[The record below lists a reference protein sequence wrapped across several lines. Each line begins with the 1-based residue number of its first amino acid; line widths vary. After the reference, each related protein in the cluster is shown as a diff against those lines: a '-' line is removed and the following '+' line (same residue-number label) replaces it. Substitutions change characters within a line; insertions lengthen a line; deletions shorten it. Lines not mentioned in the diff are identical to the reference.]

1 MLTYEKSG
9 VSVTKGNELVGEI
22 KQLTK
27 KMRKVEGANSIG
39 GFASFA
45 SLPKKYKKPK
55 VVLSTD
61 GVGTK
66 VLLAKYANR
75 FDTVGIDL
83 VAMSVNDVLTLG
95 AEPYMFL
102 DYFATSKL
110 DVDQGKQIIKGI
122 VDGCNMANCALVGGE
137 TAEMPQIYHNG
148 DFDLAGFCLGVLE
161 SGKEIDGKKIKKGD
175 VVIGI
180 PSSGIHS
187 NGYSLV
193 RKIFEF
199 TNTDWN
205 DTPEFSEK
213 ETWLDLLL
221 KPTRIYVKEVLKLCS
236 KVKVLGMVHI
246 TGGGFPENVNRI
258 MPKKCKAV
266 IDTKSWEI
274 PKLFSALQTMGN
286 VPKDDMYLTFNM
298 GIGYVVVVNKKDIAT
313 TLKTL
318 PGSKVIGQIASRKVT
333 EPQVE
338 LLF

>member
-9 VSVTKGNELVGEI
+9 VSVVKGNELVGEI
-22 KQLTK
+22 KKLTK

-66 VLLAKYANR
+66 VLLAKMANR

-102 DYFATSKL
+102 DYYAMSKL
-110 DVDQGKQIIKGI
+110 DVDQGRQIISGI
-122 VDGCNMANCALVGGE
+122 VEGCSQSNCALVGGE
-137 TAEMPQIYHNG
+137 TAEMPQLYQNG

-161 SGKEIDGKKIKKGD
+161 SGKEIDGRTIKKDD
-175 VVIGI
+175 VIVGI

-193 RKIFEF
+193 RKIFEV
-199 TNTDWN
+199 TSTDWN
-205 DTPEFSEK
+205 DRPDFDKTS
-213 ETWLDLLL
+213 TWLDLLL
-221 KPTRIYVKEVLKLCS
+221 TPTRIYVKEVFKALFENQS
-236 KVKVLGMVHI
+236 ERNGSHHGRRILGKHQSNS
-246 TGGGFPENVNRI
+246 P
-258 MPKKCKAV
+258 
-266 IDTKSWEI
+266 S
-274 PKLFSALQTMGN
+274 
-286 VPKDDMYLTFNM
+286 
-298 GIGYVVVVNKKDIAT
+298 
-313 TLKTL
+313 
-318 PGSKVIGQIASRKVT
+318 
-333 EPQVE
+333 
-338 LLF
+338 

>member
-22 KQLTK
+22 KELTR
-27 KMRKVEGANSIG
+27 KMRKVEGANAIG

-45 SLPKKYKKPK
+45 ALPKKYKKPK

-122 VDGCNMANCALVGGE
+122 VDGCNQANCALVGGE
-137 TAEMPQIYHNG
+137 TAEMPQVYQNG

-161 SGKEIDGKKIKKGD
+161 TGKEIDGKKIRKGD

-199 TNTDWN
+199 TNTNWN
-205 DTPEFSEK
+205 DQPEFSK
-213 ETWLDLLL
+213 NETWLDLLL
-221 KPTRIYVKEVLKLCS
+221 KPTRIYVKEVLKLCA

-258 MPKKCKAV
+258 LPKKCKAV
-266 IDTKSWEI
+266 IDTKSWET
-274 PKLFSALQTMGN
+274 PKLFTALQTMGN
-286 VPKDDMYLTFNM
+286 VPRDDMYLTFNM
-298 GIGYVVVVNKKDIAT
+298 GIGYVVVVNKKDIQTA
-313 TLKTL
+313 LKTL
-318 PGSKVIGQIASRKVT
+318 PGSKVIGQIVSRKTT